1 MARTLFR
8 NYTKR
13 NSVQP
18 YLQSHG
24 AIGSLLIKTVFAAE
38 QIDGKT
44 GKSSDEKIFWLYTA
58 LREDVLPINYFN

>member
-1 MARTLFR
+1 
-8 NYTKR
+8 
-13 NSVQP
+13 
-18 YLQSHG
+18 
-24 AIGSLLIKTVFAAE
+24 LIKTVFAAE